1 MPRLATRPGSRPGSV
16 VILALA
22 NALPHL
28 LTKVGAAPAAWP
40 GANLI
45 RALAES
51 EEPEVP
57 PGSADFYY
65 RLAFC
70 AFLVL
75 AGGLFAGLT
84 LGLLS
89 LDLVNLEV
97 LQSAGEPRTQRHA
110 AKVHKLLHRGR
121 HWVLVTLLLANVVV
135 NESLPIFLDSIAGGG
150 VAAVVLSTA
159 AIVVFGE
166 VIPQSLCARWGLAI
180 GARCSWF
187 VFALMIV
194 LSPIAWP
201 IAKLLDYLLGEEH
214 GTMYRRGELK
224 TFVGLHKKNMI
235 NHGEGLEDTALNDDE
250 VTIISSVLEL
260 SDKPISDLM
269 TPVEKLYSLSA
280 DTILDKAKV
289 DEILMRGHSRVPIYN
304 PANSSDFVGM
314 LIVKKLISYDPH
326 ECLRIDSFPLSILP
340 ETSPDVDCFQ
350 VLNYFQKGRSHML
363 LVSQTPGQ
371 CGGVV
376 GVVTLEDVIEEII
389 AEEILDETDVF
400 VSNQSN
406 VRVVRETRKKIRAS
420 IAGIVERRKTRYLD
434 HPSPPLS
441 GADSPN
447 PVVAA
452 GLVPS
457 VNPKRPVI
465 NHRHTK
471 GPQARGATP
480 VIPGTPIVEE
490 PSESQPLLGKK

>member
-1 MPRLATRPGSRPGSV
+1 M
-16 VILALA
+16 
-22 NALPHL
+22 
-28 LTKVGAAPAAWP
+28 
-40 GANLI
+40 
-45 RALAES
+45 
-51 EEPEVP
+51 
-57 PGSADFYY
+57 
-65 RLAFC
+65 
-70 AFLVL
+70 
-75 AGGLFAGLT
+75 
-84 LGLLS
+84 
-89 LDLVNLEV
+89 DLVNLEV

-166 VIPQSLCARWGLAI
+166 VSSLQNQHHSPAGVLTLRCWLQVIPQSLCARWGLAI

-420 IAGIVERRKTRYLD
+420 IAGTLELSCPWCVRQSGPPTRADRRLFVGSGIVERRKTRYLD

-447 PVVAA
+447 PAVAA

-457 VNPKRPVI
+457 VSTKRPII

>member
-1 MPRLATRPGSRPGSV
+1 V
-16 VILALA
+16 
-22 NALPHL
+22 
-28 LTKVGAAPAAWP
+28 
-40 GANLI
+40 
-45 RALAES
+45 
-51 EEPEVP
+51 
-57 PGSADFYY
+57 
-65 RLAFC
+65 
-70 AFLVL
+70 FL
-75 AGGLFAGLT
+75 
-84 LGLLS
+84 
-89 LDLVNLEV
+89 
-97 LQSAGEPRTQRHA
+97 
-110 AKVHKLLHRGR
+110 
-121 HWVLVTLLLANVVV
+121 
-135 NESLPIFLDSIAGGG
+135 
-150 VAAVVLSTA
+150 
-159 AIVVFGE
+159 
-166 VIPQSLCARWGLAI
+166 
-180 GARCSWF
+180 
-187 VFALMIV
+187 LMIV

-235 NHGEGLEDTALNDDE
+235 NNGAGLEDTALNDDE

-304 PANSSDFVGM
+304 PSNASDFVGM

-326 ECLRIDSFPLSILP
+326 ECTRIDAFPLSILP

-420 IAGIVERRKTRYLD
+420 IAGTLEPHCPWCVRRSPEAALADRQFFTGSGIVERRKTRYLD
-434 HPSPPLS
+434 NQSPDAS
-441 GADSPN
+441 VAASPN
-447 PVVAA
+447 PNAVAA
-452 GLVPS
+452 TLAP
-457 VNPKRPVI
+457 NPRRPII

-490 PSESQPLLGKK
+490 PTESQPLLGKK

>member
-1 MPRLATRPGSRPGSV
+1 MCCWTG
-16 VILALA
+16 
-22 NALPHL
+22 
-28 LTKVGAAPAAWP
+28 
-40 GANLI
+40 
-45 RALAES
+45 
-51 EEPEVP
+51 
-57 PGSADFYY
+57 
-65 RLAFC
+65 C
-70 AFLVL
+70 
-75 AGGLFAGLT
+75 
-84 LGLLS
+84 LG
-89 LDLVNLEV
+89 
-97 LQSAGEPRTQRHA
+97 Q
-110 AKVHKLLHRGR
+110 
-121 HWVLVTLLLANVVV
+121 
-135 NESLPIFLDSIAGGG
+135 
-150 VAAVVLSTA
+150 
-159 AIVVFGE
+159 

-180 GARCSWF
+180 GARCARF
-187 VFALMIV
+187 VFLLMIV

-201 IAKLLDYLLGEEH
+201 IAKLLDHLLGEEH

-224 TFVGLHKKNMI
+224 TFVGLHKKNLI
-235 NHGEGLEDTALNDDE
+235 NNGEGLEDNSLNDDE

-326 ECLRIDSFPLSILP
+326 ECARIDSFQLSILP

-363 LVSQTPGQ
+363 LVSTSPGQ

-420 IAGIVERRKTRYLD
+420 IAGTLQVSVGWCVRRSADSPLLRRGSGIVERRKTRYLEG
-434 HPSPPLS
+434 SPPPS
-441 GADSPN
+441 GAATPSLAAAPGAGAGAKGGLLAGPR
-447 PVVAA
+447 PVVA
-452 GLVPS
+452 
-457 VNPKRPVI
+457 
-465 NHRHTK
+465 HRHTK

-480 VIPGTPIVEE
+480 VVPGTPIVEE
-490 PSESQPLLGKK
+490 PDESQPLLKKK